1 MHIAVRGPRA
11 AQRLLRRQQ
20 PEYRGADVRRASVG
34 APAQQPVALFRGSLN
49 ARGDN
54 AMDAT
59 PTLIWSTRRLVGKD
73 FTALAVPRNRR
84 SITANDT
91 PIPTPRGPVVR

>member
-1 MHIAVRGPRA
+1 MHIAVRGASSRKTVV
-11 AQRLLRRQQ
+11 RTC
-20 PEYRGADVRRASVG
+20 DVRPSARLRS
-34 APAQQPVALFRGSLN
+34 SLWHYFA
-49 ARGDN
+49 ARWTLGGDN

-59 PTLIWSTRRLVGKD
+59 PTLIWSTRRVVGKD